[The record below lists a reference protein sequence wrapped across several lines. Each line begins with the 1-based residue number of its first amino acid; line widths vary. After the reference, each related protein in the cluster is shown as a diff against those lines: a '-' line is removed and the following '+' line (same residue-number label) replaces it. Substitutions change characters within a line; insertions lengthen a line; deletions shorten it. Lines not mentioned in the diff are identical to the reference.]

1 MLKSDFLKA
10 LDQVQEEK
18 GISKQSLLSLME
30 TALATAYRRAFNP
43 MENIR
48 VHVDP
53 DTAQIAIFGRRR
65 VVETVTD
72 AAMEI
77 SLEDAIKQGPASLGD
92 LVDVPLPTEDFA
104 RLAAQISKQVVFQRL
119 RDAEK
124 DQVLKDVLEH
134 KGEMVSGIVERIVER
149 PEGHTIYLELG
160 KAEGVLPPE
169 EQIPGETIRTGQ
181 HLKVLLLEERKRSR
195 GAQVVVSRAHKA
207 LVRRLLEFEI
217 PELTSGAVI
226 IRALAREPGVRTKV
240 AVSANQEGIDPV
252 GACVGPRGVRIRS
265 VVGEL
270 GSERVDVIPWAD
282 EPAQLVA
289 NALSPAQVLS
299 VEIDKESRTATAH
312 VPENQL
318 SLAIGKDGQNA
329 RLAAKLTGWRIDIK
343 PSVEG
348 GGRFW
353 DGPASGGG
361 IPGGWQRRVLS
372 RFAPASAA
380 ARSSPGRPCTGSPWS
395 RGASWRIRSGSS
407 GGAPTSAASGPAGT
421 WRRSGARSIAP
432 SARRSRPTI
441 GSGFVRE

>member
-43 MENIR
+43 PENIR

-53 DTAQIAIFGRRR
+53 DRAQIAIFGRRR
-65 VVETVTD
+65 VVETATD
-72 AAMEI
+72 PATEI
-77 SLEDAIKQGPASLGD
+77 GLEDAIKLGPASLGD
-92 LVDVPLPTEDFA
+92 LIDVPLPTEDFA

-134 KGEMVSGIVERIVER
+134 KGEMVSGIVERVVER
-149 PEGHTIYLELG
+149 PDGRTIYIELG

-169 EQIPGETIRTGQ
+169 EQIPDETIRIGQ

-195 GAQVVVSRAHKA
+195 GAQVLVSRAHKA

-217 PELTSGAVI
+217 PELTSGAVV

-240 AVSANQEGIDPV
+240 AVSANQDGIDPV

-270 GSERVDVIPWAD
+270 GSERVDIIPWAD
-282 EPAQLVA
+282 DPGQLVA
-289 NALSPAQVLS
+289 NALSPAQVLN
-299 VEIDKESRTATAH
+299 VDIDRDSRTATAH

-343 PSVEG
+343 PTVEG
-348 GGRFW
+348 GADPHPEV
-353 DGPASGGG
+353 DG
-361 IPGGWQRRVLS
+361 
-372 RFAPASAA
+372 
-380 ARSSPGRPCTGSPWS
+380 
-395 RGASWRIRSGSS
+395 GAS
-407 GGAPTSAASGPAGT
+407 
-421 WRRSGARSIAP
+421 
-432 SARRSRPTI
+432 
-441 GSGFVRE
+441 

>member
-43 MENIR
+43 PESIR

-65 VVETVTD
+65 VVETVADPAT
-72 AAMEI
+72 EI
-77 SLEDAIKQGPASLGD
+77 SLEEATKLGPASVGD

-134 KGEMVSGIVERIVER
+134 KGEMLSGIVERIAER
-149 PEGHTIYLELG
+149 SDGHTIYLELG

-169 EQIPGETIRTGQ
+169 EQIPDEQIKVGQ

-195 GAQVVVSRAHKA
+195 GAQVLVSRAHKA

-217 PELTSGAVI
+217 PEVASGAVV

-270 GSERVDVIPWAD
+270 GSERVDIIPWAD
-282 EPAQLVA
+282 DAAQLVA

-299 VEIDKESRTATAH
+299 VEIDRDSRTATAH

-343 PSVEG
+343 PTVEPN
-348 GGRFW
+348 
-353 DGPASGGG
+353 GPH
-361 IPGGWQRRVLS
+361 PD
-372 RFAPASAA
+372 P
-380 ARSSPGRPCTGSPWS
+380 PP
-395 RGASWRIRSGSS
+395 
-407 GGAPTSAASGPAGT
+407 PAGEGESQAST
-421 WRRSGARSIAP
+421 HLDP
-432 SARRSRPTI
+432 SPQAGEGT
-441 GSGFVRE
+441 VAD

>member
-18 GISKQSLLSLME
+18 GISKQLLLSLME

-43 MENIR
+43 PENIR

-53 DTAQIAIFGRRR
+53 DNAQIAIFGRRR
-65 VVETVTD
+65 VVETVGDPAT
-72 AAMEI
+72 EI
-77 SLEDAIKQGPASLGD
+77 SLEDALKQAPASLGD

-169 EQIPGETIRTGQ
+169 EQIPGETIRAGQ

-217 PELTSGAVI
+217 PELTSGAVV

-270 GSERVDVIPWAD
+270 GSERVDIIPWAD
-282 EPAQLVA
+282 DPAQLVA
-289 NALSPAQVLS
+289 NALSPAQVLN
-299 VEIDKESRTATAH
+299 VNIDKESRTATAH

-343 PSVEG
+343 PTVEG
-348 GGRFW
+348 ESPHPDAPPQAGEG
-353 DGPASGGG
+353 DSGTTPQAGEG
-361 IPGGWQRRVLS
+361 DPK
-372 RFAPASAA
+372 AA
-380 ARSSPGRPCTGSPWS
+380 AAEDGS
-395 RGASWRIRSGSS
+395 GAS
-407 GGAPTSAASGPAGT
+407 
-421 WRRSGARSIAP
+421 
-432 SARRSRPTI
+432 
-441 GSGFVRE
+441 

>member
-43 MENIR
+43 PENIR

-53 DTAQIAIFGRRR
+53 ETAQIAIFGRRR
-65 VVETVTD
+65 VVETMTD
-72 AAMEI
+72 AATEI
-77 SLEDAIKQGPASLGD
+77 SLEEAVKLGPASLGD
-92 LVDVPLPTEDFA
+92 LIDVPLPTEDFA

-149 PEGHTIYLELG
+149 PDGRTIYIELG

-169 EQIPGETIRTGQ
+169 EQIPDETIRIGQ

-195 GAQVVVSRAHKA
+195 GAQVLVSRAHKA

-217 PELTSGAVI
+217 PELTSGAVV

-240 AVSANQEGIDPV
+240 AVSANQDGIDPV

-270 GSERVDVIPWAD
+270 GSERVDIIPWAD
-282 EPAQLVA
+282 DPAQLVA

-299 VEIDKESRTATAH
+299 VEIDRDSRTATAH

-343 PSVEG
+343 ATVEATSPHPDPLPQAG
-348 GGRFW
+348 EENVVA
-353 DGPASGGG
+353 GPAPEGNGVSAEDG
-361 IPGGWQRRVLS
+361 
-372 RFAPASAA
+372 SAA
-380 ARSSPGRPCTGSPWS
+380 P
-395 RGASWRIRSGSS
+395 
-407 GGAPTSAASGPAGT
+407 
-421 WRRSGARSIAP
+421 
-432 SARRSRPTI
+432 
-441 GSGFVRE
+441 

>member
-43 MENIR
+43 PEGVR

-65 VVETVTD
+65 VVQTVADPAT
-72 AAMEI
+72 EI
-77 SLEDAIKQGPASLGD
+77 SLEEATKLGPASVGD

-134 KGEMVSGIVERIVER
+134 KGEMLSGIVERVAER
-149 PEGHTIYLELG
+149 SDGHTIYLELG

-169 EQIPGETIRTGQ
+169 EQIPDEQIRVGQ

-195 GAQVVVSRAHKA
+195 GAQVLVSRAHKA

-217 PELTSGAVI
+217 PELASGAVV

-240 AVSANQEGIDPV
+240 AVSANQDGIDPV

-270 GSERVDVIPWAD
+270 GSERVDIIPWSD
-282 EPAQLVA
+282 DPVQLVA

-299 VEIDKESRTATAH
+299 VEIDRESRTATAH

-343 PSVEG
+343 PTV
-348 GGRFW
+348 
-353 DGPASGGG
+353 DG
-361 IPGGWQRRVLS
+361 
-372 RFAPASAA
+372 
-380 ARSSPGRPCTGSPWS
+380 SSPQPDASNARIALERGS
-395 RGASWRIRSGSS
+395 R
-407 GGAPTSAASGPAGT
+407 GPAGPDPPPQA
-421 WRRSGARSIAP
+421 GEGNVAH
-432 SARRSRPTI
+432 
-441 GSGFVRE
+441 

>member
-43 MENIR
+43 SENIR

-53 DTAQIAIFGRRR
+53 DTAQIAIFARRR
-65 VVETVTD
+65 VVDLVHDPAT
-72 AAMEI
+72 EI
-77 SLEDAIKQGPASLGD
+77 SLDDARGLGQASLGD

-134 KGEMVSGIVERIVER
+134 KGEMVSGIVERIGER
-149 PEGHTIYLELG
+149 PEGRVVYMELG

-169 EQIPGETIRTGQ
+169 EQIPDEQIRVGQ
-181 HLKVLLLEERKRSR
+181 HLKVLLLEERKRAK
-195 GAQVVVSRAHKA
+195 GAQVIVSRAHKA

-217 PELTSGAVI
+217 PELQSGAVV
-226 IRALAREPGVRTKV
+226 IRALAREPGVRSKV
-240 AVSANQEGIDPV
+240 AVTANQESIDPV

-270 GSERVDVIPWAD
+270 GSERVDIIPWAD
-282 EPAQLVA
+282 DPGQLVA

-299 VEIDKESRTATAH
+299 VEIDRDSRTATAH

-343 PSVEG
+343 PSAESA
-348 GGRFW
+348 
-353 DGPASGGG
+353 GP
-361 IPGGWQRRVLS
+361 L
-372 RFAPASAA
+372 
-380 ARSSPGRPCTGSPWS
+380 
-395 RGASWRIRSGSS
+395 
-407 GGAPTSAASGPAGT
+407 SGPPPEGEGVHGAV
-421 WRRSGARSIAP
+421 RNESGA
-432 SARRSRPTI
+432 TH
-441 GSGFVRE
+441 

>member
-18 GISKQSLLSLME
+18 GSSKQSLLSLME

-43 MENIR
+43 PENIR

-65 VVETVTD
+65 VVETLTD
-72 AAMEI
+72 PATEI
-77 SLEDAIKQGPASLGD
+77 GLEDAVKQGPASLGD

-217 PELTSGAVI
+217 PELTSGAVV

-343 PSVEG
+343 ATAEG
-348 GGRFW
+348 GNPLPDPPHKGEGVEA
-353 DGPASGGG
+353 DSPHKGEGEVGGE
-361 IPGGWQRRVLS
+361 
-372 RFAPASAA
+372 AP
-380 ARSSPGRPCTGSPWS
+380 
-395 RGASWRIRSGSS
+395 
-407 GGAPTSAASGPAGT
+407 
-421 WRRSGARSIAP
+421 
-432 SARRSRPTI
+432 
-441 GSGFVRE
+441 

>member
-1 MLKSDFLKA
+1 MLRSDFLKA
-10 LDQVQEEK
+10 MDQVQEEK

-43 MENIR
+43 AEGIR

-65 VVETVTD
+65 VVDEVKDPAT
-72 AAMEI
+72 EI
-77 SLEDAIKQGPASLGD
+77 NLEEARQLGEASLGD
-92 LVDVPLPTEDFA
+92 MIDVPLPTDDFA

-134 KGEMVSGIVERIVER
+134 KGEMVSGIVERVVER
-149 PEGHTIYLELG
+149 PDGHTVYLELG

-169 EQIPGETIRTGQ
+169 EQIPDETIRIGQ

-217 PELTSGAVI
+217 PELNSGAVI
-226 IRALAREPGVRTKV
+226 IRALAREPGVRSKV
-240 AVSANQEGIDPV
+240 AVSANQDGIDPV

-270 GSERVDVIPWAD
+270 GAERVDIIPWAD
-282 EPAQLVA
+282 DAAQLVA
-289 NALSPAQVLS
+289 NALSPAQVLN
-299 VEIDKESRTATAH
+299 VEIDRESRTATAH

-343 PSVEG
+343 PTAE
-348 GGRFW
+348 
-353 DGPASGGG
+353 
-361 IPGGWQRRVLS
+361 
-372 RFAPASAA
+372 
-380 ARSSPGRPCTGSPWS
+380 
-395 RGASWRIRSGSS
+395 GASPLPGHPPQAGEAITSG
-407 GGAPTSAASGPAGT
+407 ADSGPDPPPQAAEGT
-421 WRRSGARSIAP
+421 VAEDGSGAH
-432 SARRSRPTI
+432 
-441 GSGFVRE
+441 

>member
-43 MENIR
+43 AEGIR

-65 VVETVTD
+65 VVETVNDPAT
-72 AAMEI
+72 EI
-77 SLEDAIKQGPASLGD
+77 GLDEARKLSEASLGD
-92 LVDVPLPTEDFA
+92 MVDVPLPTEDFA

-134 KGEMVSGIVERIVER
+134 KGEMVSGIVERVAER
-149 PEGHTIYLELG
+149 ADGNPIYLELG
-160 KAEGVLPPE
+160 KAGGVLPPE
-169 EQIPGETIRTGQ
+169 EQIPDETIRLGQ

-217 PELTSGAVI
+217 PELTSGAVV

-240 AVSANQEGIDPV
+240 AVSANQDGIDPV

-270 GSERVDVIPWAD
+270 GAERVDIIPWAD
-282 EPAQLVA
+282 EPAQLVS
-289 NALSPAQVLS
+289 NALSPAQVVS
-299 VEIDKESRTATAH
+299 VEIDRESRTATAH

-343 PSVEG
+343 PAAEG
-348 GGRFW
+348 ANPHPDPPPQVG
-353 DGPASGGG
+353 DGD
-361 IPGGWQRRVLS
+361 L
-372 RFAPASAA
+372 
-380 ARSSPGRPCTGSPWS
+380 
-395 RGASWRIRSGSS
+395 
-407 GGAPTSAASGPAGT
+407 
-421 WRRSGARSIAP
+421 
-432 SARRSRPTI
+432 
-441 GSGFVRE
+441 

>member
-1 MLKSDFLKA
+1 MLKSDLLKA

-18 GISKQSLLSLME
+18 GISKQSLLRLME

-43 MENIR
+43 IENIR

-104 RLAAQISKQVVFQRL
+104 RLAAQIINEVVFQRL

-134 KGEMVSGIVERIVER
+134 KGEMLSGIVERIAER
-149 PEGHTIYLELG
+149 SDGHTIYLELG

-169 EQIPGETIRTGQ
+169 EQIPDEQIRVGQ

-195 GAQVVVSRAHKA
+195 GAQVLVSRAHKA

-217 PELTSGAVI
+217 PELASGAVV
-226 IRALAREPGVRTKV
+226 IRALAREPGVRSKV
-240 AVSANQEGIDPV
+240 AVTANQESIDPV

-282 EPAQLVA
+282 DAAQLVG
-289 NALSPAQVLS
+289 NALSPAQALS

-348 GGRFW
+348 PHPNPPPQPGEG
-353 DGPASGGG
+353 DSGTVPQAEEG
-361 IPGGWQRRVLS
+361 
-372 RFAPASAA
+372 
-380 ARSSPGRPCTGSPWS
+380 SPG
-395 RGASWRIRSGSS
+395 
-407 GGAPTSAASGPAGT
+407 AG
-421 WRRSGARSIAP
+421 R
-432 SARRSRPTI
+432 
-441 GSGFVRE
+441 

>member
-1 MLKSDFLKA
+1 MLKSDFMKA

-18 GISKQSLLSLME
+18 GISKQLLLNLME

-43 MENIR
+43 PESIR

-65 VVETVTD
+65 VVESVQD
-72 AAMEI
+72 AATEI
-77 SLEDAIKQGPASLGD
+77 SLDEARQLGPASVGD
-92 LVDVPLPTEDFA
+92 MVDVSLPTEDFA

-134 KGEMVSGIVERIVER
+134 KGEMVSGIVERVAER
-149 PEGHTIYLELG
+149 SDGNTIYLELG

-169 EQIPGETIRTGQ
+169 EQIPDETVRIGQ

-195 GAQVVVSRAHKA
+195 GGAQVLVSRAHKA

-217 PELTSGAVI
+217 PELMSGAVI

-240 AVSANQEGIDPV
+240 AVSANQDGIDPV

-270 GSERVDVIPWAD
+270 GAERVDIIPWAD
-282 EPAQLVA
+282 DSGQLVA
-289 NALSPAQVLS
+289 NALSPAQVLG
-299 VEIDKESRTATAH
+299 VDIDRDSRTATAH

-343 PSVEG
+343 PTVEG
-348 GGRFW
+348 NSPHPSPPAEGEGVSTEDGR
-353 DGPASGGG
+353 
-361 IPGGWQRRVLS
+361 
-372 RFAPASAA
+372 
-380 ARSSPGRPCTGSPWS
+380 
-395 RGASWRIRSGSS
+395 GSS
-407 GGAPTSAASGPAGT
+407 
-421 WRRSGARSIAP
+421 
-432 SARRSRPTI
+432 
-441 GSGFVRE
+441 

>member
-43 MENIR
+43 PENIR

-65 VVETVTD
+65 VVETATD
-72 AAMEI
+72 PATEI
-77 SLEDAIKQGPASLGD
+77 SLEDALKLGPASLGD
-92 LVDVPLPTEDFA
+92 LIDVPLPTEDFA

-149 PEGHTIYLELG
+149 PDGRTIYIELG

-169 EQIPGETIRTGQ
+169 EQIPDETIRVGQ

-195 GAQVVVSRAHKA
+195 GAQVLVSRAHKA

-217 PELTSGAVI
+217 PELTSGAVV

-240 AVSANQEGIDPV
+240 AVSANQDGIDPV

-270 GSERVDVIPWAD
+270 GSERVDIIPWAD
-282 EPAQLVA
+282 DPGQLVA
-289 NALSPAQVLS
+289 NALSPAQVLD
-299 VEIDKESRTATAH
+299 VDIDRDSRTATAH

-343 PSVEG
+343 PTVE
-348 GGRFW
+348 
-353 DGPASGGG
+353 
-361 IPGGWQRRVLS
+361 
-372 RFAPASAA
+372 AA
-380 ARSSPGRPCTGSPWS
+380 AGPHPDPPPEGEAKPAEDSS
-395 RGASWRIRSGSS
+395 GAS
-407 GGAPTSAASGPAGT
+407 
-421 WRRSGARSIAP
+421 
-432 SARRSRPTI
+432 
-441 GSGFVRE
+441 

>member
-1 MLKSDFLKA
+1 
-10 LDQVQEEK
+10 
-18 GISKQSLLSLME
+18 
-30 TALATAYRRAFNP
+30 
-43 MENIR
+43 
-48 VHVDP
+48 
-53 DTAQIAIFGRRR
+53 
-65 VVETVTD
+65 
-72 AAMEI
+72 MEI
-77 SLEDAIKQGPASLGD
+77 SLEDAVKQGPASLGD

-160 KAEGVLPPE
+160 KAEGVLSPE

-226 IRALAREPGVRTKV
+226 IRALAREPGVRSKV

-270 GSERVDVIPWAD
+270 GSERVDIIPWAD

-343 PSVEG
+343 PTVEG
-348 GGRFW
+348 PHPNPPPQAGEGDSATTPRAGEG
-353 DGPASGGG
+353 DVAS
-361 IPGGWQRRVLS
+361 
-372 RFAPASAA
+372 
-380 ARSSPGRPCTGSPWS
+380 
-395 RGASWRIRSGSS
+395 
-407 GGAPTSAASGPAGT
+407 
-421 WRRSGARSIAP
+421 
-432 SARRSRPTI
+432 
-441 GSGFVRE
+441 

>member
-1 MLKSDFLKA
+1 MLKSDFIKA

-43 MENIR
+43 SENIR

-53 DTAQIAIFGRRR
+53 DTAQIAIFARRR
-65 VVETVTD
+65 VVDVVHD
-72 AAMEI
+72 
-77 SLEDAIKQGPASLGD
+77 PASEIGLADAQALGQASIGD
-92 LVDVPLPTEDFA
+92 LVDVSLPTEDFA

-134 KGEMVSGIVERIVER
+134 KGEMVSGIVERVADR
-149 PEGHTIYLELG
+149 PEGRVVYLELG

-169 EQIPGETIRTGQ
+169 EQIPDEPIRLGQ
-181 HLKVLLLEERKRSR
+181 HLKVLLLEERKRSK
-195 GAQVVVSRAHKA
+195 GAQVIVSRAHKA

-217 PELTSGAVI
+217 PELQSGAVV
-226 IRALAREPGVRTKV
+226 IRALAREPGVRSKV

-270 GSERVDVIPWAD
+270 GAERVDIIPWAD
-282 EPAQLVA
+282 DPGQLVA

-299 VEIDKESRTATAH
+299 VDIDRDSRTATAH

-343 PSVEG
+343 PTAETSNPLPGPPHKAEG
-348 GGRFW
+348 GEE
-353 DGPASGGG
+353 
-361 IPGGWQRRVLS
+361 Q
-372 RFAPASAA
+372 AA
-380 ARSSPGRPCTGSPWS
+380 HADARQTH
-395 RGASWRIRSGSS
+395 
-407 GGAPTSAASGPAGT
+407 
-421 WRRSGARSIAP
+421 
-432 SARRSRPTI
+432 
-441 GSGFVRE
+441 

>member
-1 MLKSDFLKA
+1 MLKSDFIKA

-43 MENIR
+43 PESIR

-53 DTAQIAIFGRRR
+53 ETAQIAIFGRRR
-65 VVETVTD
+65 VVEKVEDPATEIVLGEAQKLGSATV
-72 AAMEI
+72 
-77 SLEDAIKQGPASLGD
+77 GD

-134 KGEMVSGIVERIVER
+134 KGEMVSGVVERIVER
-149 PEGHTIYLELG
+149 PDGHTVYLELG

-169 EQIPGETIRTGQ
+169 EQIPDEVIRVGQ

-195 GAQVVVSRAHKA
+195 GAQVIVSRAHKA

-217 PELTSGAVI
+217 PELTSGAVV

-240 AVSANQEGIDPV
+240 AVTAKQEGIDPV

-270 GSERVDVIPWAD
+270 GSERVDIIPWSD
-282 EPAQLVA
+282 DPHQLVA

-299 VEIDKESRTATAH
+299 VDIDKESRTATAH

-343 PSVEG
+343 ASSEEG
-348 GGRFW
+348 PHPDPPPQAGE
-353 DGPASGGG
+353 GPIGPEAS
-361 IPGGWQRRVLS
+361 S
-372 RFAPASAA
+372 EAP
-380 ARSSPGRPCTGSPWS
+380 
-395 RGASWRIRSGSS
+395 
-407 GGAPTSAASGPAGT
+407 
-421 WRRSGARSIAP
+421 
-432 SARRSRPTI
+432 
-441 GSGFVRE
+441 

>member
-43 MENIR
+43 PESIR

-65 VVETVTD
+65 VVESVADPAT
-72 AAMEI
+72 EI
-77 SLEDAIKQGPASLGD
+77 SLEEATKLGPASVGD

-134 KGEMVSGIVERIVER
+134 KGEMLSGIVERIAER
-149 PEGHTIYLELG
+149 SDGHTIYIELG

-169 EQIPGETIRTGQ
+169 EQIPDEQIRVGQ

-195 GAQVVVSRAHKA
+195 GAQVLVSRAHKA

-217 PELTSGAVI
+217 PELASGAVI

-240 AVSANQEGIDPV
+240 AVSAIQEGIDPV

-270 GSERVDVIPWAD
+270 GSERVDIIPWSD

-299 VEIDKESRTATAH
+299 VEIDRESRTATAH

-343 PSVEG
+343 PAVEETSPHPDPPPQAG
-348 GGRFW
+348 EGDIEAGAHPGPSP
-353 DGPASGGG
+353 DGEGDVAH
-361 IPGGWQRRVLS
+361 
-372 RFAPASAA
+372 
-380 ARSSPGRPCTGSPWS
+380 
-395 RGASWRIRSGSS
+395 
-407 GGAPTSAASGPAGT
+407 
-421 WRRSGARSIAP
+421 
-432 SARRSRPTI
+432 
-441 GSGFVRE
+441 

>member
-18 GISKQSLLSLME
+18 GISKQSLVGLME

-65 VVETVTD
+65 VVQTVSD

-77 SLEDAIKQGPASLGD
+77 SLEDAVKQGPASLGD
-92 LVDVPLPTEDFA
+92 MVDVPLPTEEFA
-104 RLAAQISKQVVFQRL
+104 RLHAQTSNGVVFQRL

-134 KGEMVSGIVERIVER
+134 KGEMLSGIVERIVER

-169 EQIPGETIRTGQ
+169 EQIQGEMIRTGQ

-217 PELTSGAVI
+217 PELTSGAVV
-226 IRALAREPGVRTKV
+226 IRALAREPGVRSKV
-240 AVSANQEGIDPV
+240 AVSANQDGIDPV

-270 GSERVDVIPWAD
+270 GSERVDIIPWAD

-289 NALSPAQVLS
+289 NALSPAQVLN
-299 VEIDKESRTATAH
+299 VEIDRDSRTATAH

-343 PSVEG
+343 PSAESAGPPPAPPPEG
-348 GGRFW
+348 VGNVDGGRQT
-353 DGPASGGG
+353 GP
-361 IPGGWQRRVLS
+361 
-372 RFAPASAA
+372 
-380 ARSSPGRPCTGSPWS
+380 
-395 RGASWRIRSGSS
+395 
-407 GGAPTSAASGPAGT
+407 
-421 WRRSGARSIAP
+421 
-432 SARRSRPTI
+432 
-441 GSGFVRE
+441 

>member
-1 MLKSDFLKA
+1 MLKSDFIKA

-43 MENIR
+43 AEGIR
-48 VHVDP
+48 IHVDP

-65 VVETVTD
+65 VVDSVTD
-72 AAMEI
+72 PATEI
-77 SLEDAIKQGPASLGD
+77 SLVEARKLGPASVGD
-92 LVDVPLPTEDFA
+92 MVDVPLPTDDFA

-124 DQVLKDVLEH
+124 DQVLRDVLEH
-134 KGEMVSGIVERIVER
+134 KGEMLSGIVERISER
-149 PEGHTIYLELG
+149 PDGNTVYLELG

-169 EQIPGETIRTGQ
+169 EQIPDEQIRVGQ

-195 GAQVVVSRAHKA
+195 GAQVTVSRAHKA

-217 PELTSGAVI
+217 PELNSGAVI

-240 AVSANQEGIDPV
+240 AVSAIQEGIDPV

-270 GSERVDVIPWAD
+270 GSERVDIIPWAE
-282 EPAQLVA
+282 EPTQLVA
-289 NALSPAQVLS
+289 NALSPAQVS
-299 VEIDKESRTATAH
+299 RVEIDRESRTATAH

-343 PSVEG
+343 PTA
-348 GGRFW
+348 
-353 DGPASGGG
+353 DGADVQPDGD
-361 IPGGWQRRVLS
+361 
-372 RFAPASAA
+372 
-380 ARSSPGRPCTGSPWS
+380 
-395 RGASWRIRSGSS
+395 
-407 GGAPTSAASGPAGT
+407 
-421 WRRSGARSIAP
+421 P
-432 SARRSRPTI
+432 S
-441 GSGFVRE
+441 

>member
-217 PELTSGAVI
+217 PELTSGAVV

-348 GGRFW
+348 PHPNPPPQAGEG
-353 DGPASGGG
+353 DSGTV
-361 IPGGWQRRVLS
+361 PQ
-372 RFAPASAA
+372 AEE
-380 ARSSPGRPCTGSPWS
+380 GSPEAGS
-395 RGASWRIRSGSS
+395 GAS
-407 GGAPTSAASGPAGT
+407 
-421 WRRSGARSIAP
+421 
-432 SARRSRPTI
+432 
-441 GSGFVRE
+441 

>member
-1 MLKSDFLKA
+1 MLKSDFIKA

-18 GISKQSLLSLME
+18 GISKESLLNLME

-43 MENIR
+43 PESIR

-65 VVETVTD
+65 VVE
-72 AAMEI
+72 AAQDSSTEI
-77 SLEDAIKQGPASLGD
+77 SLDDAQQLGAASLPARRPSLSQAD
-92 LVDVPLPTEDFA
+92 RVA

-134 KGEMVSGIVERIVER
+134 KGEMVSGIVERDAER
-149 PEGHTIYLELG
+149 PEGHTVYLELG

-169 EQIPGETIRTGQ
+169 EQIPDESVRIGQ

-195 GAQVVVSRAHKA
+195 GAQVTVSRAHKA

-217 PELTSGAVI
+217 PELMSGAVI

-240 AVSANQEGIDPV
+240 AVSATQDGIDPV

-270 GSERVDVIPWAD
+270 GSERVDIIPWAD
-282 EPAQLVA
+282 EPAHLVA

-299 VEIDKESRTATAH
+299 VEIDRESRTATAH

-343 PSVEG
+343 PTAESPHPDPSPQAGEG
-348 GGRFW
+348 N
-353 DGPASGGG
+353 
-361 IPGGWQRRVLS
+361 
-372 RFAPASAA
+372 ASAPHPDPPPQ
-380 ARSSPGRPCTGSPWS
+380 SEGISEEEVGH
-395 RGASWRIRSGSS
+395 
-407 GGAPTSAASGPAGT
+407 
-421 WRRSGARSIAP
+421 
-432 SARRSRPTI
+432 
-441 GSGFVRE
+441 

>member
-1 MLKSDFLKA
+1 MLKSDFIKA

-18 GISKQSLLSLME
+18 GISKQSLLNLME

-43 MENIR
+43 PESIR

-65 VVETVTD
+65 VVDVVQDSST
-72 AAMEI
+72 EI
-77 SLEDAIKQGPASLGD
+77 SLDDARTLGAASLGD
-92 LVDVPLPTEDFA
+92 MVDVSLPTEDFA

-134 KGEMVSGIVERIVER
+134 KGEMVSGIVERVAER
-149 PEGHTIYLELG
+149 PEGHTVYLELG

-169 EQIPGETIRTGQ
+169 EQIPDEPIRIGQ

-195 GAQVVVSRAHKA
+195 GAQVPVSRAHKA
-207 LVRRLLEFEI
+207 PVRRLLEFEI
-217 PELTSGAVI
+217 PELNSGAVV

-270 GSERVDVIPWAD
+270 GAERVDIIPWSD
-282 EPAQLVA
+282 DPHQLVA

-299 VEIDKESRTATAH
+299 VDIDRESRTATAQ

-343 PSVEG
+343 
-348 GGRFW
+348 
-353 DGPASGGG
+353 
-361 IPGGWQRRVLS
+361 
-372 RFAPASAA
+372 ASADVA
-380 ARSSPGRPCTGSPWS
+380 DPLPDPPRKGEGEVAGE
-395 RGASWRIRSGSS
+395 
-407 GGAPTSAASGPAGT
+407 AP
-421 WRRSGARSIAP
+421 
-432 SARRSRPTI
+432 
-441 GSGFVRE
+441 

>member
-1 MLKSDFLKA
+1 MLKSDFVKA

-43 MENIR
+43 PESIR

-65 VVETVTD
+65 VVESVADPAT
-72 AAMEI
+72 EI
-77 SLEDAIKQGPASLGD
+77 NLEEASKLGPASVGD

-104 RLAAQISKQVVFQRL
+104 RLAAQISKEVVFQRL

-134 KGEMVSGIVERIVER
+134 KGEMLSGIVERIAER
-149 PEGHTIYLELG
+149 SDGRTIYLELG

-169 EQIPGETIRTGQ
+169 EQIPDEQIRVGQ

-195 GAQVVVSRAHKA
+195 GAQVLVSRAHKA

-217 PELTSGAVI
+217 PEVASGAVV

-270 GSERVDVIPWAD
+270 GSERVDIIPWSD
-282 EPAQLVA
+282 DPAQLVA

-299 VEIDKESRTATAH
+299 VEIDRESRTATAH

-343 PSVEG
+343 PMVE
-348 GGRFW
+348 
-353 DGPASGGG
+353 DSTPH
-361 IPGGWQRRVLS
+361 P
-372 RFAPASAA
+372 
-380 ARSSPGRPCTGSPWS
+380 SPPPEGEEV
-395 RGASWRIRSGSS
+395 IQ
-407 GGAPTSAASGPAGT
+407 GGADSSAH
-421 WRRSGARSIAP
+421 
-432 SARRSRPTI
+432 
-441 GSGFVRE
+441 

>member
-18 GISKQSLLSLME
+18 GISKQSLLTLME

-43 MENIR
+43 AESIR

-65 VVETVTD
+65 VVETVADPAT
-72 AAMEI
+72 EI
-77 SLEDAIKQGPASLGD
+77 SLEEARQLGQASVGD

-134 KGEMVSGIVERIVER
+134 KGEMVSGIVERIADR
-149 PEGHTIYLELG
+149 PEGRVVYLELG

-169 EQIPGETIRTGQ
+169 EQIPDESIRIGQ
-181 HLKVLLLEERKRSR
+181 HIKVLLLEERKRSR
-195 GAQVVVSRAHKA
+195 GAQVIVSRAHKA

-217 PELTSGAVI
+217 PELQSGAVV

-240 AVSANQEGIDPV
+240 AVEARQEGIDPV

-270 GSERVDVIPWAD
+270 GAERVDIIPWAD
-282 EPAQLVA
+282 DPGQLVS
-289 NALSPAQVLS
+289 NALSPAQVLG
-299 VEIDKESRTATAH
+299 VDIDRESRTATAH

-343 PSVEG
+343 PSEETSNPPPRLSPARGEG
-348 GGRFW
+348 EMEREGEMDTEG
-353 DGPASGGG
+353 
-361 IPGGWQRRVLS
+361 V
-372 RFAPASAA
+372 SAVTKEE
-380 ARSSPGRPCTGSPWS
+380 SS
-395 RGASWRIRSGSS
+395 GAS
-407 GGAPTSAASGPAGT
+407 
-421 WRRSGARSIAP
+421 
-432 SARRSRPTI
+432 
-441 GSGFVRE
+441 